1 MQEEAIRVTEQERLF
16 YGKYLPWLTAGI
28 VEVQEN
34 IQAWRQL
41 RWQETGQDPL
51 LYTTARVKS
60 ADSMRAKLL
69 RLKSLPTAANA
80 LTVVHDA
87 AGVRAVCLFAE
98 EVYRLAEALGQAQ
111 GTQILQAKD
120 YIAQPKPS
128 GYRSYH
134 LIIKQQ
140 VRRPEGQQSVTV
152 EIQLR
157 TVAMDTWAALEHEI
171 QYKQDVPEQE
181 LICAE
186 LKRCA
191 DEIAS
196 TELSMQTIRELIAER
211 RSGRDADIIS
221 GR

>member
-1 MQEEAIRVTEQERLF
+1 MAEVLLSSTEQEQLF
-16 YGKYLPWLTAGI
+16 YGADLSWLAAGI
-28 VEVQEN
+28 GAVQKT
-34 IQAWRQL
+34 IQVWRKQCL
-41 RWQETGQDPL
+41 TETGDDPL
-51 LYTTARVKS
+51 LYMTARIKS
-60 ADSMRAKLL
+60 ADSMRTKLL
-69 RLKSLPTAANA
+69 RLGKRPTAANA
-80 LTVVHDA
+80 LTAVHDA
-87 AGVRAVCLFAE
+87 AGVRAVALFTDD
-98 EVYRLAEALGQAQ
+98 VYRLAEALSGAQ
-111 GTQILQAKD
+111 GMRIVQAKD

-134 LIIKQQ
+134 LIAEQL
-140 VRRPEGQQSVTV
+140 VSRPEGQRLVTV

-157 TVAMDTWAALEHEI
+157 TIAMDTWAALEHEI

-196 TELSMQTIRELIAER
+196 TELSMQTIRELIAQR

-221 GR
+221 RR